1 MSDDSWRKS
10 SHSGYTSCVEVG
22 GWRKSSLCADGNCI
36 EVGHSPA
43 TVGVRDS
50 KLADS
55 PVLKFSSEAWAAF
68 MVTLGRPQA

>member
-10 SHSGYTSCVEVG
+10 THSSYNGSCVEVG
-22 GWRKSSLCADGNCI
+22 GWRKSSLTA
-36 EVGHSPA
+36 PA